1 MTHVKVK
8 LIKPLDGMA
17 IGDETEFSE
26 VDAKHLESL
35 GAVKITGK
43 ADAKDESK
51 PADKDIK
58 AK

>member
-1 MTHVKVK
+1 MTHVKVN

-17 IGDETEFSE
+17 IGDEATFSE
-26 VDAKHLESL
+26 ADAKHLESL

-43 ADAKDESK
+43 AEAKAEIKSD
-51 PADKDIK
+51 DKDIK